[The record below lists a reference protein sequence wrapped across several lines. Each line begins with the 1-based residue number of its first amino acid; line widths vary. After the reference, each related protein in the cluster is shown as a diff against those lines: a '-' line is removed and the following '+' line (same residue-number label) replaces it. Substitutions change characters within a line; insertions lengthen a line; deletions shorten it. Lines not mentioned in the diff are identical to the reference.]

1 MSALCEAPAEAGRL
15 EWQEKNVFVV
25 PSWYWHAHSNERAE
39 PATLFESSDE
49 IIYQALGLDGERGQ
63 GDLIIVLRD

>member
-1 MSALCEAPAEAGRL
+1 MP
-15 EWQEKNVFVV
+15 N
-25 PSWYWHAHSNERAE
+25 WYWHAHSNESAE
-39 PATLFESSDE
+39 PATLSESSDE